1 MAKEESKKKR
11 SASESPFKRG
21 LGKTKAAKSR
31 DPQFEAGV
39 HDVTFLNLEERPP
52 VEGKDDYIVGSFL
65 QDGEK
70 RAVLFCMSRKAQ
82 SMSNPRLKS
91 LGMAIT
97 QADSEDEYDAWE
109 ESTGETGD
117 FLDALLGYDNPKAE
131 DAAGYKGTAI
141 VRVTATLGGE
151 APDGTNYVNCSFDRP
166 PASADAD
173 EDAETAEPA
182 PKKKRARK

>member
-1 MAKEESKKKR
+1 MAKEEKKQKR

-39 HDVTFLNLEERPP
+39 HDVTFLNLEERPL
-52 VEGKDDYIVGSFL
+52 VEGKDDYIVGSFE

-97 QADSEDEYDAWE
+97 GADSEDEYDAWE

-131 DAAGYKGTAI
+131 DAAGYKGTAV

-151 APDGTNYVNCSFDRP
+151 APDGTNYVNCSFDRVPEP
-166 PASADAD
+166 P
-173 EDAETAEPA
+173 PA
-182 PKKKRARK
+182 PKTSKRSK